1 MSQSQVR
8 ARLFAK
14 QKRPLRRGNGRL
26 FSPWQFAPELLPMK
40 RGLGIGDVILRTG

>member
-8 ARLFAK
+8 ARLFANK
-14 QKRPLRRGNGRL
+14 SDLCVAESQL

-40 RGLGIGDVILRTG
+40 RGLGIGDVILGTG